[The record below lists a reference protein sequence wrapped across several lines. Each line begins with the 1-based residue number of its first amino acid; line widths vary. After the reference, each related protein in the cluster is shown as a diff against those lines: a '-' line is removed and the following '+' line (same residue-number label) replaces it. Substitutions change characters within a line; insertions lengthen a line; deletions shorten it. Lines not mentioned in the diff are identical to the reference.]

1 MASKNTSLPFTKY
14 FSVETK
20 EQRLIP
26 FSVFFVGVEQVFICP
41 FFWEHNFCFSH
52 DVFFR
57 FFFVFFYQL
66 VDSKF
71 IASEVTLNI
80 LAVLCKKLVIV
91 S

>member
-41 FFWEHNFCFSH
+41 FFWERNFCFSH
-52 DVFFR
+52 DVFFS
-57 FFFVFFYQL
+57 FFFFYQL
-66 VDSKF
+66 VDSKLT
-71 IASEVTLNI
+71 ASQVTLNI